1 MSPWVSPVL
10 SSWGPERDTRV
21 GAYALPNVSPVWAYL
36 SLVSSALSA
45 FHGYRRNL
53 SVGWAA
59 LWGLAGA
66 LFPVIT
72 PAIAVAQG
80 FGKRA

>member
-1 MSPWVSPVL
+1 VSPWVSPVL
-10 SSWGPERDTRV
+10 SSWGPESSGQV
-21 GAYALPNVSPVWAYL
+21 GYALPAISPWWAYL

-53 SVGWAA
+53 SVGWAVG
-59 LWGLAGA
+59 WGLAGA